1 MKKMHMLAVLI
12 AASGL
17 AGCAT
22 TQDAEMDAKKM
33 AEMRQTEMDRMLQQ
47 RLAESASSINGTL
60 ELIERIERGSVG
72 GPNGYKQGDVPD
84 AQLEERARAAAAEAA
99 AEAAAVAAATAAA
112 AEAAKDPLD
121 ARMKIVWK
129 NGPVDGLLKK
139 MAGALGAEFKK
150 TGSPSGALPMVS
162 LTAESK
168 TAREIL
174 MYVGEKVDAKADV
187 VFVAGKP
194 PVLELRYK

>member
-47 RLAESASSINGTL
+47 RLADSASSINGTL

-99 AEAAAVAAATAAA
+99 AAAAATAAA

-121 ARMKIVWK
+121 ARMRIVWK
-129 NGPVDGLLKK
+129 NGPADGLLKK
-139 MAGALGAEFKK
+139 MAGALGAEFKT
-150 TGSPSGALPMVS
+150 TGSPSGPVPMVS

-174 MYVGEKVDAKADV
+174 MYVGEKVDAKADI
-187 VFVAGKP
+187 VFIAGKP